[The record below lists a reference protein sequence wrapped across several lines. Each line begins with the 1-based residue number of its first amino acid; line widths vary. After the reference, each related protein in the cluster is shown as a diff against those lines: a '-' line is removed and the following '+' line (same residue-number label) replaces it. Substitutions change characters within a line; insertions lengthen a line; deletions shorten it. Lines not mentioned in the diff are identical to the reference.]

1 MSDVV
6 FSPDSYAEAG
16 QAFTDDG
23 NALAQA
29 AERLLNGMHMGAL
42 GCNNNGTLADTAFGI
57 VFPIALQAM
66 QETAAGLGRGFST
79 VGEGLTNTA
88 HAYSNVEDV
97 NTQAAGDA
105 DGVTWR

>member
-6 FSPDSYAEAG
+6 FSPDSYARAG

-23 NALAQA
+23 DALAQA
-29 AERLLNGMHMGAL
+29 ASRLLGGMDMGAL

-66 QETAAGLGRGFST
+66 QETAAGLGRGFSI
-79 VGEGLTNTA
+79 VGEGLANTA
-88 HAYSNVEDV
+88 HAYGNVEDV
-97 NTQAAGDA
+97 NTQAANDSGT
-105 DGVTWR
+105 V